1 MSAIIHFVERPQHV
15 TRKGLSCERR
25 EIMDFLRKLY
35 PSVFK
40 LEKKVVKPFVIQL
53 VIFVVIGIIMSVVS
67 AVVSAVVNMLVGGIE
82 VVGPIVGLVLWII
95 TTIVG
100 LYCTGGIVC
109 SILKFVGVI
118 KDASATE
125 EKTEE

>member
-1 MSAIIHFVERPQHV
+1 MSAIIHFVEKPQHV

-67 AVVSAVVNMLVGGIE
+67 AVVNMLVGGIE

-118 KDASATE
+118 KDAPATE

>member
-67 AVVSAVVNMLVGGIE
+67 AVVNMLVGGIE

>member
-1 MSAIIHFVERPQHV
+1 
-15 TRKGLSCERR
+15 
-25 EIMDFLRKLY
+25 MDFLRKLY

-67 AVVSAVVNMLVGGIE
+67 AVVNMLVDGIE
-82 VVGPIVGLVLWII
+82 VVGPIVGLVLWLI
-95 TTIVG
+95 TSVVG
-100 LYCTGGIVC
+100 IYCTGGIVC

-118 KDASATE
+118 KDAEATE

>member
-1 MSAIIHFVERPQHV
+1 MSAIIHFVEKPQHV

-53 VIFVVIGIIMSVVS
+53 VIFVVIGIIMS
-67 AVVSAVVNMLVGGIE
+67 VVSAVVNMLVGGIE